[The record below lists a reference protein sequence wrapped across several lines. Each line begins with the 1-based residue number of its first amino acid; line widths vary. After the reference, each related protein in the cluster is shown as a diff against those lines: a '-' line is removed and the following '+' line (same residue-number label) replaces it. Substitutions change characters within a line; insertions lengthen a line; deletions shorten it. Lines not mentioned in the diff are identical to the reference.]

1 MFLWKL
7 ELDYFK
13 KSQNIIR
20 TYISGFCYFYLMQ
33 ITAIILA
40 GGKSKRMGTDK
51 TFLELDGVPLL
62 QRMISLLQPLCET
75 LIISSN
81 NPRHEKY
88 GYNVIADEIKN
99 CGPIGGIYSSINKSN
114 TDLNFVISVD
124 AAFIEKDFVE
134 FLISKK
140 GDYDAVVPYS
150 EKGKEPLIALYNKSC
165 LPFMKEKL
173 ETGDYKM
180 HTFLST
186 VNTKWIDAQSW
197 VEKYPKLFH
206 NLNRPEDL

>member
-1 MFLWKL
+1 
-7 ELDYFK
+7 
-13 KSQNIIR
+13 
-20 TYISGFCYFYLMQ
+20 MQ

-62 QRMISLLQPLCET
+62 QRMIRLLQPLCDT

-88 GYNVIADEIKN
+88 GYKVIADEIKN
-99 CGPIGGIYSSINKSN
+99 CGPIGGIYSSLNKSN
-114 TDLNFVISVD
+114 TDLNFVVSVD
-124 AAFIEKDFVE
+124 AAFVEKDFIQ
-134 FLISKK
+134 FLFSQSE
-140 GDYDAVVPYS
+140 DSDAVVPFS
-150 EKGKEPLIALYNKSC
+150 EKGKEPLIAMYNKSC
-165 LPFMKEKL
+165 LAFMKEKL
-173 ETGDYKM
+173 EAGDYKM
-180 HTFLST
+180 HTLLSSI
-186 VNTKWIDAQSW
+186 NTKWIDAQNW